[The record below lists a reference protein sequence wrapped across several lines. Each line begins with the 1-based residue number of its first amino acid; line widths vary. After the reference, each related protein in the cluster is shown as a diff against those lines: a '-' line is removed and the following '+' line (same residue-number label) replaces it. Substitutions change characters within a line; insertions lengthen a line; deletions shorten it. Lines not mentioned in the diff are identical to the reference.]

1 VALAKRA
8 LRSEMFALR
17 RTLTP
22 ELRETAGAR
31 VAELLAE
38 SAEFAAAERIV
49 MVAALASE
57 VPTARIVEAALAA
70 KKELLWPR
78 AAAAGKL
85 EVVPGGL
92 HDGFVR
98 DAAGVLAPPP
108 EVRASRLAPGDLLL
122 VPGVAFTRRGARLG
136 RGGGYY
142 DRLLADAAGCISVGL
157 AFDIQLVDEIPTDS
171 HDREVSIVVTP
182 SGIWR
187 NTL

>member
-1 VALAKRA
+1 
-8 LRSEMFALR
+8 MFALR

-22 ELRETAGAR
+22 EFRETAGAR
-31 VAELLAE
+31 VAELLAQ
-38 SAEFAAAERIV
+38 SAEFAAAQRIV

-57 VPTARIVEAALAA
+57 LPTARIIEVALAA

-78 AAAAGKL
+78 AGAAGKI
-85 EVVPGGL
+85 EVVPSGP

-108 EVRASRLAPGDLLL
+108 EVRACRITLGDLLL

-142 DRLLADAAGCISVGL
+142 DRLLADAGGYLSVGL
-157 AFDIQLVDEIPTDS
+157 AFDIQLVDEIPTES
-171 HDREVSIVVTP
+171 HDREVDIVVTP

-187 NTL
+187 NTQ

>member
-1 VALAKRA
+1 MVEAKRA
-8 LRSEMFALR
+8 LRNEMFALR

-38 SAEFAAAERIV
+38 SAEFATAQRIV

-57 VPTARIVEAALAA
+57 VPTARIIEAALAA

-78 AAAAGKL
+78 AAAAGRI

-98 DAAGVLAPPP
+98 DAAGVPAPPP
-108 EVRASRLAPGDLLL
+108 EVRACRIAPGDLLL
-122 VPGVAFTRRGARLG
+122 VPGVAFTRRGVRLG
-136 RGGGYY
+136 RGGGHY
-142 DRLLADAAGCISVGL
+142 DRLLADAGECISVGL
-157 AFDIQLVDEIPTDS
+157 AFDIQLVEEIPTEL
-171 HDREVSIVVTP
+171 HDRRVDIVATP
-182 SGIWR
+182 SGMWR
-187 NTL
+187 STR